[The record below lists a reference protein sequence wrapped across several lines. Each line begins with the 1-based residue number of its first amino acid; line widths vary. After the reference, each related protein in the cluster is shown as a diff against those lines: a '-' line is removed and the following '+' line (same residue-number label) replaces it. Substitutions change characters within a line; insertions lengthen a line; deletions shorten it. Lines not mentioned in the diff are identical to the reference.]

1 MTTPALEPTRRAAP
15 LVFDVEAFRDHAV
28 RTGVL
33 AEHDWRIAQEVARQQ
48 GASPLRAL
56 LDLGAVAEPALA
68 DALSSLLEIKRWSPD
83 TEQAPLSPSVSHA
96 FMSTSGLLVL
106 DNDLDRE
113 EAEAPPASVR
123 LIVSD
128 PGDRRSW
135 QAVAARYADAI
146 AGVEIA
152 THKDIAAFLDR
163 QLEQV
168 ERGADRDTEQID
180 VSGEISALRDMA
192 SEAPVVRFFNQT
204 VERAMELGASDIH
217 IERFDHRAALR
228 LRVDGMLA
236 ESPPPPS
243 RMFEPLLCRIKILSN
258 LDIAERRKAQDGRIR
273 MRLRG
278 RQVDMRVS
286 LVPTMYGQDAVIRL
300 QDRAK
305 LEEVD
310 LRALGFFP
318 EQIEELMGIASL
330 AHGILLVTGPTGSG
344 KTTTLYAIL
353 QRILGVERKI
363 VTVEDPVEFA
373 MDGVNQIQVNPGVGM
388 SFSNTLRHVLR
399 HDPDVVLVGE
409 IRDAETAQIAF
420 QASLTGHMVLST
432 LHTNDVPGSFVRLI
446 DMGIEPFLVS
456 AAVEGIAA
464 QRLLRKVCAACRNEP
479 SKRETCDHC
488 AGFGYKGRIA
498 ILELARTSTRV
509 KKQLAKSADEHALRQ
524 ALLEDGYSDLG
535 AQARRLLDEGV
546 TDEAEVVRVLGRA
559 QPDSRGGAR

>member
-1 MTTPALEPTRRAAP
+1 MTSAALESARRAAP
-15 LVFDVEAFRDHAV
+15 LTFDAEAFRDHAV
-28 RTGVL
+28 RSGVL

-68 DALSSLLEIKRWSPD
+68 DALSSLLGVKRWSAD
-83 TEQAPLSPSVSHA
+83 EERAPLTPSVSHA
-96 FMSTSGLLVL
+96 FMASSGLVVL
-106 DNDLDRE
+106 DDDPRREDLS
-113 EAEAPPASVR
+113 APPASVR

-135 QAVAARYADAI
+135 QAVAARYAGSI
-146 AGVEIA
+146 SGVEIA

-163 QLEQV
+163 QLED
-168 ERGADRDTEQID
+168 ADRAIDRDPEQLD

-217 IERFDHRAALR
+217 LERFDHRAALR

-243 RMFEPLLCRIKILSN
+243 RMFDPLLCRIKILSN

-305 LEEVD
+305 LEDVD

-464 QRLLRKVCAACRNEP
+464 QRLLRKVCTACRN
-479 SKRETCDHC
+479 SAGKRESCEAC
-488 AGFGYKGRIA
+488 AGFGYKGRVA
-498 ILELARTSTRV
+498 ILELARTSTGV
-509 KKQLAKSADEHALRQ
+509 KRQLAKSADEFALRQ
-524 ALLEDGYSDLG
+524 ALIEDGFSDLR
-535 AQARRLLDEGV
+535 AQAERLLNEGV
-546 TDEAEVVRVLGRA
+546 TDEAEVVRVLG
-559 QPDSRGGAR
+559 QVRGSGEAR

>member
-1 MTTPALEPTRRAAP
+1 MTSPALEPTRRVAP
-15 LVFDVEAFRDHAV
+15 LVFDAEVFRDHAV
-28 RTGVL
+28 RSGVL

-48 GASPLRAL
+48 DASPLRAL

-68 DALSSLLEIKRWSPD
+68 DSLSAMLEVKRWVAVAERS
-83 TEQAPLSPSVSHA
+83 PLSASVSHT
-96 FMSTSGLLVL
+96 FMSSAGLLVL
-106 DNDLDRE
+106 DEDTDRE
-113 EAEAPPASVR
+113 DADAPPARVR
-123 LIVSD
+123 LVVSD

-135 QAVAARYADAI
+135 QAVAARYAGSI
-146 AGVEIA
+146 TGVEIG
-152 THKDIAAFLDR
+152 THKDIEIFLESR
-163 QLEQV
+163 RHHT
-168 ERGADRDTEQID
+168 ERTADAVAERLD

-217 IERFDHRAALR
+217 LERFDHRVALR

-236 ESPPPPS
+236 ESPPPPA

-286 LVPTMYGQDAVIRL
+286 IVPTMYGQDAVIRL

-305 LEEVD
+305 LEDVD
-310 LRALGFFP
+310 LGALGFFP
-318 EQIEELMGIASL
+318 EQINELMNIASL

-363 VTVEDPVEFA
+363 ITVEDPVEFA

-388 SFSNTLRHVLR
+388 SFSNSLRHMLR

-464 QRLLRKVCAACRNEP
+464 QRLLRKVCKACGNDP
-479 SKRETCDHC
+479 GKREACEAC
-488 AGFGYKGRIA
+488 AGFGYKGRVA
-498 ILELARTSTRV
+498 VMELARTTPGIKR
-509 KKQLAKSADEHALRQ
+509 QLAQSGDEQ
-524 ALLEDGYSDLG
+524 AIRRCLMDDGFVDLG
-535 AQARRLLDEGV
+535 AGARRLLDEGI
-546 TDEAEVVRVLGRA
+546 TDEAEVVRVLGYA
-559 QPDSRGGAR
+559 HAGAAGGEA